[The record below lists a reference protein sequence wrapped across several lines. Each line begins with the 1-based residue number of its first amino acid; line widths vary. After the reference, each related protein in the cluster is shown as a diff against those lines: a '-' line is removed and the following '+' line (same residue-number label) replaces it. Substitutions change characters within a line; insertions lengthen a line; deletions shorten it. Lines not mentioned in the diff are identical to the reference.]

1 MQNLQA
7 DELTIQVDA
16 SSPQKLSLIWLG
28 RSNSRNP
35 GAVLHP
41 WFTQLFSEAA
51 EQHRRVEMSFEKL
64 EHFNSSTI
72 AVLIQVI
79 NEARDRKVPLTLR
92 YDAGLKWQTLSFDAL
107 RRALRAFESANQDAP
122 VQFVPG
128 GS

>member
-7 DELTIQVDA
+7 DELTIQVDE
-16 SSPQKLSLIWLG
+16 SSPQTLCLTWLG

-35 GAVLHP
+35 GALLHP
-41 WFTQLFSEAA
+41 WFTQLFVYAA
-51 EQHRRVEMSFEKL
+51 QQHLRVEMSFEKL

-107 RRALRAFESANQDAP
+107 RRALRTFEDKNQEAP
-122 VQFVPG
+122 VQFVTG
-128 GS
+128 R